1 MIDTD
6 KYYGHTPAPW
16 VAKHDLVE
24 TEAKYGG
31 KHTHIINSDGWRVWL
46 GESDDI
52 NDEPRD
58 DIVNTT
64 LVENSRFGSKKL
76 GEADAQL
83 IADAPDL
90 LAEVKRLRE
99 LMLKGSNDYTTS
111 YTDLRDIIE
120 EVHWALT
127 GDDDEYTESSEA
139 RIKYAL
145 RILSEVIG

>member
-6 KYYGHTPAPW
+6 KYEGHTPAPW

-31 KHTHIINSDGWRVWL
+31 TFTHIINSDGWRVWL

-58 DIVNTT
+58 DDVDTT
-64 LVENSRFGSKKL
+64 LVENSRFGSENL
-76 GEADAQL
+76 GEADAKL
-83 IADAPDL
+83 IADAPLL

-99 LMLKGSNDYTTS
+99 GIKSLAETTHKDIRGKYLIDVLMEM
-111 YTDLRDIIE
+111 IE
-120 EVHWALT
+120 
-127 GDDDEYTESSEA
+127 
-139 RIKYAL
+139 
-145 RILSEVIG
+145 